1 MLPVEG
7 FEQRN
12 DNDTADMFSQKHLAA
27 MGNRQKQAGW
37 GGGGIA
43 VGAVT
48 LPQFSLDPQES
59 RHDFLRPR
67 RTAAA
72 AWVGAQVFSHA

>member
-37 GGGGIA
+37 GGGECGDSIIK
-43 VGAVT
+43 
-48 LPQFSLDPQES
+48 
-59 RHDFLRPR
+59 
-67 RTAAA
+67 
-72 AWVGAQVFSHA
+72 

>member
-1 MLPVEG
+1 MVVVLQGECWGKGRGGPS
-7 FEQRN
+7 R
-12 DNDTADMFSQKHLAA
+12 
-27 MGNRQKQAGW
+27 QAGV
-37 GGGGIA
+37 GGGIA